1 MKDASMHSDQYRI
14 YVSDVQLAQRF
25 GTSRQ
30 TVWGWA
36 RIDPAFPKPVK
47 LSPGCTRWRLA
58 EVEAWE
64 AAKAGEAA

>member
-1 MKDASMHSDQYRI
+1 MHSEQYRI
-14 YVSDVQLAQRF
+14 YVSDAQLAQRF

-36 RIDPAFPKPVK
+36 RTDATFPRPIK
-47 LSPGCTRWRLA
+47 LSPGCTRWKLA
-58 EVEAWE
+58 EIEAWE